1 MPNLYPHFEQ
11 LISAIKV
18 RLSSYKGS
26 TSVAD
31 EMWILFVSLHLPRGK
46 SGSSLEQN

>member
-1 MPNLYPHFEQ
+1 MPNLYPYFEQ

-31 EMWILFVSLHLPRGK
+31 EMWILFVSLHLRGK
-46 SGSSLEQN
+46 PGSSLEQN